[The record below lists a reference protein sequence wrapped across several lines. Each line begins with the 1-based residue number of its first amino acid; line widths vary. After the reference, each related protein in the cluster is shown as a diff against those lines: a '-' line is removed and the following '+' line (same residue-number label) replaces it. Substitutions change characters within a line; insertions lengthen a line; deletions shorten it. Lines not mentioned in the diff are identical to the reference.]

1 MSRNSSNI
9 TTGSYNNA
17 AFIRYMWKQ
26 TNKFSNIVKTVKEF
40 IQQLL
45 HVSNSQVL
53 STRFGFISLRSLTVL
68 ILFCVC
74 WIIF

>member
-1 MSRNSSNI
+1 VK
-9 TTGSYNNA
+9 A
-17 AFIRYMWKQ
+17 DK
-26 TNKFSNIVKTVKEF
+26 KFSNIVTTVKEF

-53 STRFGFISLRSLTVL
+53 SIRFGFISLRSLTVL
-68 ILFCVC
+68 ILLCVC